1 MCTDRTLRDKIR
13 KYNAAAAAEKAA
25 KAEKDKL
32 SAEIIAEYGI
42 RGIDAFDGMKA
53 ITTSRETIK
62 KADIPIAIW
71 DRYKSVSTYSY
82 LRQGKK
88 A

>member
-1 MCTDRTLRDKIR
+1 MCTDKTLRDKIR
-13 KYNAAAAAEKAA
+13 RYNAAAAAEKAA

-42 RGIDAFDGMKA
+42 RGIDVFEGLKQ
-53 ITTSRETIK
+53 ITTSRETVK
-62 KADIPIAIW
+62 KADVPQAIW
-71 DRYKSVSTYSY
+71 DRFKSVSSYSY
-82 LRQGKK
+82 LKQGKK

>member
-1 MCTDRTLRDKIR
+1 MCTDKTLRDKIR
-13 KYNAAAAAEKAA
+13 RYNAAAAAEKAA

-32 SAEIIAEYGI
+32 STEILAEYGI
-42 RGIDAFDGMKA
+42 RSIDTFDGLKA

-62 KADIPIAIW
+62 KADVPAAIW

>member
-1 MCTDRTLRDKIR
+1 MCTDKTLKNKIR
-13 KYNAAAAAEKAA
+13 RYNAAAAAEKAA

-42 RGIDAFDGMKA
+42 RGIDVFEGLKQ
-53 ITTSRETIK
+53 ITTSRETVK
-62 KADIPIAIW
+62 KADVPQAIW
-71 DRYKSVSTYSY
+71 DRFKSVSSYSY
-82 LRQGKK
+82 WKQGKK

>member
-1 MCTDRTLRDKIR
+1 MCTDKTLKEKIR

-25 KAEKDKL
+25 KAEKDKFA
-32 SAEIIAEYGI
+32 AEIMAEYTA
-42 RGIDAFDGMKA
+42 RGIDSFEGLKQ

-62 KADIPIAIW
+62 KADIPEAIW
-71 DRYKSVSTYSY
+71 DRFKSVSSYNY
-82 LRQGKK
+82 LRQSKK

>member
-1 MCTDRTLRDKIR
+1 MCTDKTLRDKIR

-25 KAEKDKL
+25 KADKDKFA
-32 SAEIIAEYGI
+32 AEIMAEYTA
-42 RGIDAFDGMKA
+42 RGIDSFEGLKQ

-62 KADIPIAIW
+62 KADIPAAVW
-71 DRYKSVSTYSY
+71 DRFKSVSSYSY